1 MRESIS
7 PSLFD
12 APVAVPLD
20 IAAAEPREEKRSDKL
35 AKEFIRW
42 CFSFGRDFRNSP
54 DLINLRVWV
63 HKTKL
68 KLKDAEETDLLIE
81 ARRLYL
87 KRIEQ
92 MMKKMDSPM
101 LDVGEPK

>member
-1 MRESIS
+1 MRELST

-12 APVAVPLD
+12 VPVAVPPD
-20 IAAAEPREEKRSDKL
+20 AAPEAPAREEPRSDKL

-54 DLINLRVWV
+54 DIINMRNWAQ
-63 HKTKL
+63 KTKL
-68 KLKDAEETDLLIE
+68 QLNDSEENELLVE
-81 ARRLYL
+81 ARKLYL

-92 MMKKMDSPM
+92 MMKKSDTPA
-101 LDVGEPK
+101 LTL

>member
-1 MRESIS
+1 MHELTN

-12 APVAVPLD
+12 VPVA
-20 IAAAEPREEKRSDKL
+20 AALQQAPEAPPREESRAEDL

-54 DLINLRVWV
+54 DLINIRNWAQ
-63 HKTKL
+63 KTRL
-68 KLKDAEETDLLIE
+68 KLSDAEETQLLLE

-87 KRIEQ
+87 RRIEQ
-92 MMKKMDSPM
+92 LMKKVETPV
-101 LDVGEPK
+101 LG

>member
-1 MRESIS
+1 MRESPN

-12 APVAVPLD
+12 APVAVPVETA
-20 IAAAEPREEKRSDKL
+20 IAEPAREEKRSEKF
-35 AKEFIRW
+35 AREFIRW

-54 DLINLRVWV
+54 DLINVRVWTQ
-63 HKTKL
+63 KMKL
-68 KLKDAEETDLLIE
+68 RFKDAEENELLIE

-92 MMKKMDSPM
+92 MMKKTDAPVLSSE
-101 LDVGEPK
+101 G

>member
-1 MRESIS
+1 MRELSS

-12 APVAVPLD
+12 A
-20 IAAAEPREEKRSDKL
+20 AAAAPLNVAIEEPVREEKRSEKL

-54 DLINLRVWV
+54 DLINLRSWS
-63 HKTKL
+63 HMLKI
-68 KLKDAEETDLLIE
+68 KLKDHEESEMMIE
-81 ARRLYL
+81 SRRLYL

-92 MMKKMDSPM
+92 LMKKSDTVVMGVDSQ
-101 LDVGEPK
+101 